1 MLRLSSAL
9 LAAAAVLFA
18 ATPASACPF
27 CSEGRGPTLTGD
39 FDTAKLVMLGS
50 IGPAKLAAGDG
61 ESATEFTIE
70 QVLKPH
76 DFVKDK
82 KKIVLP
88 RFIPQTKNKF
98 LVFCDVYKNTLD
110 PYRGIEVTG
119 DEQIVKYI
127 VGAVKLAERPAGER
141 LRYAFDY
148 LNSPEFEVAVDA
160 YREFAKAD
168 YKDYMTMAKSLPTE
182 TIVGWLRD
190 PKTPSFR
197 LGLYSSL
204 LGHCGSEKHAA
215 VLKEMLDDPEKRR
228 SSSIDGILAGY
239 VMLQPKK
246 GWEHLKSVLN
256 NPKEEFLMRYAVL
269 RTMRFLWDQRPDLI
283 DKEEIV
289 LGASGLL
296 IQGDMADFAIEDLR
310 KWHRWE
316 KTDAVLDLYGQK
328 THDIPV
334 VKRAILRFALQ
345 SPSTRAKTW
354 IAQQR
359 QRDSDWVKDEEEL
372 LKLETDST
380 PMTPMATK
388 AGKE

>member
-1 MLRLSSAL
+1 MLRIWSMI
-9 LAAAAVLFA
+9 AAAFALIFA
-18 ATPASACPF
+18 AGTAYACPF
-27 CSEGRGPTLTGD
+27 CSEGRGPTLVGD

-50 IGPAKLAAGDG
+50 IGPAKLGSGDG
-61 ESATEFTIE
+61 ESSTEFTIE
-70 QVLKPH
+70 LLLKAH

-82 KKIVLP
+82 KKVILP
-88 RFIPQTKNKF
+88 RFVPPTKNKF
-98 LVFCDVYKNTLD
+98 LVFCDVYKGNID
-110 PYRGIEVTG
+110 PYRGIEVAG
-119 DEQIVKYI
+119 DEQIAKYL

-141 LRYAFDY
+141 LRYCFDY

-168 YKDYMTMAKSLPTE
+168 YKDYMTMAKSLPADTL
-182 TIVGWLRD
+182 VGWLRD
-190 PKTPSFR
+190 PKTPAFR

-204 LGHCGSEKHAA
+204 LGHCGSDKHAV

-269 RTMRFLWDQRPDLI
+269 RTMRFLWEQRPDLI

-296 IQGDMADFAIEDLR
+296 TQGDMADFAIEDLR

-316 KTDAVLDLYGQK
+316 KTDAVLDLFGQK

-345 SPSTRAKTW
+345 SPSARAKTW
-354 IAQQR
+354 VAQQR
-359 QRDSDWVKDEEEL
+359 QRDADWVKDAEEL
-372 LKLETDST
+372 LKLESDST
-380 PMTPMATK
+380 PTPTATK